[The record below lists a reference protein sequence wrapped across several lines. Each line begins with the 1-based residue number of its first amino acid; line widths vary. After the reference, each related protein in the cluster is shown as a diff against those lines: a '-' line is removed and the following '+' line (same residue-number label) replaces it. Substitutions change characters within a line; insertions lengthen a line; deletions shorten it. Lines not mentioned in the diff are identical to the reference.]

1 MPTRWLAVYVASLL
15 VSCGGEGYQRLSGD
29 TMGTQYRVL
38 ARCEK
43 GITASRIE
51 SVLERVNKSMS
62 TYDKD
67 SELSKINAGPAGE
80 WTALSRDLNH
90 VMRAAINLGIQ
101 SEGAFDITVLP
112 LVNAWGFGALPG
124 EGEPTETILEEA
136 RKRVGFRKIVLE
148 DGRLKKTADLEID
161 LSGIAKGFGVDAVSA
176 ELKSQNC
183 SDFVVEIGGEVRVLG
198 VNPAGRSWRVAIEGP
213 DEMMRS
219 ITDRV
224 LEITSGA
231 VATSGNYRN
240 VTSRNGVTH
249 SHIIDPRS
257 GAPIE
262 NGLVSV
268 TVLHESAMWA
278 DGFATLI
285 NVLGPREGLRFGV
298 SRDLPIF
305 LIVRGETGFS
315 ILMTPAMAPYFERK
329 M

>member
-161 LSGIAKGFGVDAVSA
+161 LSGIAKGFGVDAVSDDGILSLNNWRTECTTYRECNILNA
-176 ELKSQNC
+176 RDSMIPALSMTAA
-183 SDFVVEIGGEVRVLG
+183 VLALWSTCTTG
-198 VNPAGRSWRVAIEGP
+198 HLTKLSCR
-213 DEMMRS
+213 
-219 ITDRV
+219 
-224 LEITSGA
+224 
-231 VATSGNYRN
+231 
-240 VTSRNGVTH
+240 
-249 SHIIDPRS
+249 
-257 GAPIE
+257 
-262 NGLVSV
+262 GL
-268 TVLHESAMWA
+268 
-278 DGFATLI
+278 
-285 NVLGPREGLRFGV
+285 N
-298 SRDLPIF
+298 
-305 LIVRGETGFS
+305 
-315 ILMTPAMAPYFERK
+315 
-329 M
+329 